1 MDRKAKLFY
10 RTVEARSKDATTEL
24 LTQCVIK
31 IWNIA
36 ERYEG
41 AI

>member
-1 MDRKAKLFY
+1 MDKKAKLFY
-10 RTVEARSKDATTEL
+10 RTVEARSKDAMIEL

-31 IWNIA
+31 IWNVA
-36 ERYEG
+36 ERFEG